1 MMSQPM
7 FRKVLIANR
16 GEIARRLIRAC
27 QELGARAVA
36 VYSDADAGA
45 PWVREADEAYPL
57 PGVTAAETYL
67 NRAAILACARQAG
80 AEAIHPGYGFLSEN
94 AHFAA
99 ACGAAGLTFIGPTPE
114 AMRLLGSK
122 ARAREI
128 GQQVGVPVTPG
139 VDGAGLTPAALRAAA
154 AQLGFPVLIKAS
166 AGGGGKGMRVVWDPA
181 DFLDACRA
189 AQSEAQSSFGDDHII
204 LEKYFTQLHHVE
216 VQILGDHH
224 GRTLHLFERECS
236 VQRRHQKII
245 EETPAPCVSPAL
257 RARICQA
264 ARDLAQAAGYTSA
277 GTVEFMVTGPDEFY
291 LLEMNTRLQV
301 EHPITEYVTGL
312 DIAAWQIRIAAGQPL
327 PFSQAEVS
335 QRGHALECRIYAED
349 PAHNFLPSIGA
360 ITSYRAPAGPG
371 VRVDDGLETGSQ
383 VTPYYDPMLAKIITG
398 GQDRAEAIRKMIRAL
413 RQTVILGVTTN
424 IPYLLDILQ
433 EARFQQGDT
442 PTHYLETVFPNWQAT
457 VELTD
462 DVWLAIG
469 ALEALQRSGRPA
481 VGATVDAP
489 TQPDPW
495 ALIQG
500 WRNV

>member
-1 MMSQPM
+1 M
-7 FRKVLIANR
+7 FRKILIANR

-36 VYSDADAGA
+36 IYSEVDAGA

-57 PGVTAAETYL
+57 PGVTATETYL
-67 NRAAILACARQAG
+67 NQSAILALARQAG

-99 ACGAAGLTFIGPTPE
+99 ACGTAGLTFIGPTPA
-114 AMRLLGSK
+114 AMHLLGSK

-139 VDGAGLTPAALRAAA
+139 IDGAGLTPAALREA
-154 AQLGFPVLIKAS
+154 AQRLGFPVLIKAS

-181 DFLDACRA
+181 DFLDAYRA

-257 RARICQA
+257 QARICQA

-277 GTVEFMVTGPDEFY
+277 GTVEFMVTGPAEFY

-335 QRGHALECRIYAED
+335 QRGHALECRLYAED
-349 PAHNFLPSIGA
+349 PAHNFLPSIGN
-360 ITSYRAPAGPG
+360 ITAYQSPAGPG
-371 VRVDDGLETGSQ
+371 VRVDDGIETGSA
-383 VTPYYDPMLAKIITG
+383 VTPYYDPMLAKVITG
-398 GQDRAEAIRKMIRAL
+398 GQDRTEAIRKMVRAL
-413 RQTVILGVTTN
+413 RQTVILGVTSN

-433 EARFQQGDT
+433 EERFLRGDT
-442 PTHYLETVFPNWQAT
+442 PTSYLATTFPNWQPA

-462 DVWLAIG
+462 DLWLAIG
-469 ALEALQRSGRPA
+469 VLEALNRGGGRP
-481 VGATVDAP
+481 VGGAP
-489 TQPDPW
+489 AGPAAQPDPW
-495 ALIQG
+495 ALVNG
-500 WRNV
+500 WRNL